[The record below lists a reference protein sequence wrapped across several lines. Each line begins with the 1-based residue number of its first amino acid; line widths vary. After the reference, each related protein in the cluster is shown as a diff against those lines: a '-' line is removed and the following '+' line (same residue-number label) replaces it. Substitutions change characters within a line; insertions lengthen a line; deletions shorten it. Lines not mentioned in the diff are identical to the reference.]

1 MLSNC
6 QLLKGHKCFC
16 NLEGFVAVVVSPF
29 LKIIILLE
37 SSNLCKLVEI
47 Y

>member
-1 MLSNC
+1 MLSDC

-16 NLEGFVAVVVSPF
+16 NLEGFVAVVVLPF
-29 LKIIILLE
+29 LKIILLE